1 MPMTSV
7 NLRPG
12 VNTMMTLSQNEA
24 GISLSNLVR
33 YQQGMVQ
40 KIGGWS
46 QYYPVAIGSTIKEI
60 FGWEGLLTNKYLG
73 IGATQSLSVIVSGAN
88 TNITPQTRVSDFTPN
103 FSVSSGS
110 NVITII
116 DANSSA
122 SVFTTVYFNTP
133 IAISNLLLNGAYHV
147 NTALGSSNYTI
158 LSSLPA
164 NTTVT
169 SSGILP
175 VFTVSSGSAVV
186 KVVLPNN
193 NFPMI
198 TGIFQQFIAPS
209 SIGGVTIQGPYS
221 IQSIIDSTSFNI
233 SVVTQGT
240 SAATAPMNGG
250 NAELVYY
257 YTLGPPASL
266 GFGGGGFGLGGF
278 GTGSAAPAGSG
289 TPITATDW
297 SLANWGEALLACPSG
312 GPIYVWSANS
322 GFQNA
327 SVVSTAPFFNGGIFV
342 SQPQQI
348 LVCWGSIQSSGVRD
362 PLVVRWSDAL
372 DYTNFAVNS
381 QTWAGSFHIP
391 TGSIIKGGIQS
402 AQQGII
408 WTDID
413 VYVMQNVGQPIVFG
427 FNRVGSGCGL
437 VGQHACG
444 ILNGNVYWMGPNN
457 FFVLSDKGV
466 TPVPCAV
473 WNFVFQNMDIAN
485 IGKVRC
491 AVNSLYNEIA
501 WFFPALN
508 GTGENSLY
516 AKLNTTEN
524 EWDYGVLGRSAWIDV
539 TVLGNPIGADL
550 TGTIYQHEIG
560 YDAGTLP
567 IDTSF
572 QTGYWSIAD
581 GNEMAVVDWVLPD
594 MQFTTFPGGTSAN
607 LTITFFATDYPGDT
621 PRVYGPYAFNK
632 NTEFINTRIRGRLMS
647 MKVEGID
654 LGSFWRIG
662 RLRYRFAQDG
672 RR

>member
-12 VNTMMTLSQNEA
+12 VNTMLTLSQNEA
-24 GISLSNLVR
+24 GISAANLVR
-33 YQQGMVQ
+33 YQQQMVQ

-46 QYYPVAIGSTIKEI
+46 QYYPVAIGSTIKEL

-88 TNITPQTRVSDFTPN
+88 TDITPQTRISDFTPN

-110 NVITII
+110 NIVTIV

-122 SVFTTVYFNTP
+122 TVFTTVYFNTP
-133 IAISNLLLNGAYHV
+133 IALSNLLLNGAYPV

-158 LSSLPA
+158 LSSVPA

-175 VFTVSSGSAVV
+175 VFTVSSGSAIV

-209 SIGGVTIQGPYS
+209 SVGGVTIQGPYS

-233 SVVTQGT
+233 SVATQGT
-240 SAATAPMNGG
+240 SAATASMNSSR
-250 NAELVYY
+250 AELVYY

-266 GFGGGGFGLGGF
+266 GFGGGPFGLGGF

-297 SLANWGEALLACPSG
+297 SLSNWGEALLACPSG
-312 GPIYVWSANS
+312 GPVYVWSANS

-327 SVVSTAPFFNGGIFV
+327 SVIPTAPFFNGGIFV

-348 LVCWGSIQSSGVRD
+348 LVCWGSVQSSGVKD

-381 QTWAGSFHIP
+381 QTWAGSFRIP
-391 TGSIIKGGIQS
+391 TGSIIRGGIQS

-427 FNRVGSGCGL
+427 FNRIGSGCGL

-457 FFVLSDKGV
+457 FFVLSEQGV
-466 TPVPCAV
+466 APVPCPV

-491 AVNSLYNEIA
+491 AVNSLYNEIS
-501 WFFPALN
+501 WFFPALGGN
-508 GTGENSLY
+508 GENSLY

-524 EWDYGVLGRSAWIDV
+524 EWDYGTLGRSAWIDV

-560 YDAGTLP
+560 YNAGTLP

-581 GNEMAVVDWVLPD
+581 GNEMAIVDWILPD

-607 LTITFFATDYPGDT
+607 LALTFFATDYPGDT

-647 MKVEGID
+647 CKVEGGD
-654 LGSFWRIG
+654 LDSWWRIG
-662 RLRYRFAQDG
+662 RIRYRYAPDG